1 MDPNCLSDK
10 LFFRLG
16 SEMGLTTIVT
26 YICSQVTTIESMESM
41 KSIEAISKV

>member
-26 YICSQVTTIESMESM
+26 YTIYAHKSQPL
-41 KSIEAISKV
+41 KAWKA